1 MPETDTHAN
10 KLKAPIL
17 LARGADESVTQSDDR
32 RSSEVWGFARN
43 ARAPEADLESE
54 CADAMRRVTRLSAA
68 SGLLLEL
75 LMEGCGKSEMLSS
88 TGLAPAQLD
97 DGIAA
102 LLAELDAGSVTD
114 AIRIAIYADCRRS

>member
-1 MPETDTHAN
+1 
-10 KLKAPIL
+10 
-17 LARGADESVTQSDDR
+17 
-32 RSSEVWGFARN
+32 
-43 ARAPEADLESE
+43 
-54 CADAMRRVTRLSAA
+54 MRRVTRLSAA